1 MKTRN
6 SIPRTGAAVAAR
18 KLAVLLL
25 ALSFATAPLLAEVVY
40 VTARPSPSGAGP
52 NFDGTYFD
60 FGVDPFDI
68 TLLSLG
74 DTSAIA
80 SAPGRPATGG
90 ARYYPSSVDLTDTN
104 LGVAVV
110 PTLGTPGGVYQIHH
124 NFSSTAGNVSTNVV
138 MSVSSTN
145 ASFSVSETT
154 AFQRSFGNP
163 ANQWTF
169 IGYLTND
176 VGSATPYL
184 RFNYQ
189 SGLVNA
195 GLQLRLLVD
204 CWRFTLLEPCLLT
217 PVVGVTGPLST
228 NSENVVVT
236 GVSETATA
244 ITVYQDTGAGMVQI
258 GQKTADITAGNN
270 LVTVSGLVK
279 DGQVAATQTV
289 GGQEGC
295 VPASGTIVGG
305 GANVNLRVALIMREN
320 TALTGPVGAA
330 GSGGILHHLGS
341 FTLLSGSCPE
351 QGLILEPSTEWQ
363 TVTFTRGID
372 GVATWFGTDPTP
384 GTLDGDFGAMDG
396 IAFACEGDNG
406 PFDVY
411 IDDLANGTNGV
422 FQDFEAAD
430 AGAVDFAFRAPS
442 FSGTTSGNLMSA
454 PNVAQVTSATA
465 SSGTKSL
472 RVRWQFTTPALNR
485 WLRLVTAGATPVQ
498 NPQVDLNEPISFK
511 ILIPPPGFTPVSPVP
526 SDIAITRDGNNVIL
540 NWEGSYQLQSATS
553 VTGPYSDVTG
563 ITSGPYT
570 NAIGTGPQ
578 FFRLVNQLD

>member
-1 MKTRN
+1 MKTKN
-6 SIPRTGAAVAAR
+6 PIPHLGRIPPGNMLAA
-18 KLAVLLL
+18 LLL
-25 ALSFATAPLLAEVVY
+25 SVCFAATPLLAEVVY
-40 VTARPSPSGAGP
+40 VTARTSPSGAGP

-60 FGVDPFDI
+60 FGVDPFDT
-68 TLLSLG
+68 TLLNLG

-80 SAPGRPATGG
+80 SAPGRPVTGG
-90 ARYYPSSVDLTDTN
+90 ARAWLGGSDITDTN

-110 PTLGTPGGVYQIHH
+110 PTLGTPGGIYQIHH

-138 MSVSSTN
+138 MSVSCTN
-145 ASFSVSETT
+145 ATLSVSETT

-176 VGSATPYL
+176 VGSTTPYL

-195 GLQLRLLVD
+195 TLQNRLLVD
-204 CWRFTLLEPCLLT
+204 CWRFTLLEPCLQT
-217 PVVGVTGPLST
+217 AVVGVTGPLST
-228 NSENVVVT
+228 NSNEVVVT
-236 GVSETATA
+236 GVDAAATA
-244 ITVYQDTGAGMVQI
+244 ITVYQNSGAGMVQV
-258 GQKTADITAGNN
+258 GQKTSDIAAGNN

-279 DGQVAATQTV
+279 DAQVAATQTV
-289 GGQEGC
+289 AGQEGC

-330 GSGGILHHLGS
+330 GSGTVIHHMGS

-351 QGLILEPSTEWQ
+351 QGVILEPSTEWQ
-363 TVTFTRGID
+363 TISFSRDTD
-372 GVATWFGTDPTP
+372 GAVSWFGTPASP
-384 GTLDGDFGAMDG
+384 GMVSGDFGGIDG
-396 IAFACEGDNG
+396 IAFACEGDSG
-406 PFDVY
+406 PFDIY

-422 FQDFEAAD
+422 FQDFEAAE
-430 AGAVDFAFRAPS
+430 AGAVDFGFRAPS
-442 FSGTTSGNLMSA
+442 FSGTTSGNLLSA
-454 PNVAQVTSATA
+454 PNIAQVTSAA
-465 SSGTKSL
+465 AFSGSKSL

-485 WLRLVTAGATPVQ
+485 WLRLVTAGAIPVA

-526 SDIAITRDGNNVIL
+526 SNVSITRDGSNVIL
-540 NWEGSYQLQSATS
+540 DWTGSYQLQSATT
-553 VTGPYSDVTG
+553 VAGPYTDVTG
-563 ITSGPYT
+563 ITTGPYT
-570 NAIGTGPQ
+570 NAIGSGAQ
-578 FFRLVNQLD
+578 YFRLVNRLD